1 MQRPRSP
8 EFSERAARALADHT
22 RAVVERAPD
31 PSPEQMQRLR
41 ELLPPPRRAAV
52 PAVAVAVEIEQSADT
67 AAVEPGQIAA

>member
-41 ELLPPPRRAAV
+41 ELLPLPRCAAATV
-52 PAVAVAVEIEQSADT
+52 
-67 AAVEPGQIAA
+67 AAVEPDQSAVAAAVEPDQLAA